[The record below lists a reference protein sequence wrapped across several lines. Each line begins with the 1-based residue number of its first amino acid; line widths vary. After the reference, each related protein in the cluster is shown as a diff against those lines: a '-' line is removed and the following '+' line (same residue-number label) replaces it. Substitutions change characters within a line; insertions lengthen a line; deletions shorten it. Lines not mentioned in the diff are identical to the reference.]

1 MSILP
6 TRAVLFGLLALS
18 VLCAKHGMG
27 QSTDTT
33 GSKPIDHTAM
43 DPPRHAAMHDGTGP
57 AKAQRDSSFT
67 ALQERGKM
75 AMGVD
80 QYASA
85 HQFDVL
91 PNGGRLALEMKDND
105 PLAVAQIRAH
115 MKLIE
120 HAFQA
125 GAFAT
130 PEFVHMRAM
139 PGTDVMSRRKALI
152 RYTYAD
158 LPRGGEVRI
167 ATADPESLSAIR
179 QFIGAQRGDHKAGG
193 QGALPPK
200 QKLPAHSPQE
210 L

>member
-6 TRAVLFGLLALS
+6 GRAVLFGFLALS
-18 VLCAKHGMG
+18 VLCAKHGLG
-27 QSTDTT
+27 Q
-33 GSKPIDHTAM
+33 
-43 DPPRHAAMHDGTGP
+43 
-57 AKAQRDSSFT
+57 DSSFA

-75 AMGVD
+75 VMGVD

-91 PNGGRLALEMKDND
+91 PNGGRIALQMKGTDS
-105 PLAVAQIRAH
+105 LAVAQIRAH

-125 GAFAT
+125 GDFST

-139 PGTDVMSRRKALI
+139 PGTDVMSRRKSLI

-167 ATADPESLSAIR
+167 ATADPESLAAIR
-179 QFIGAQRGDHKAGG
+179 EFLLAQRGDHRAG
-193 QGALPPK
+193 
-200 QKLPAHSPQE
+200 H
-210 L
+210 

>member
-1 MSILP
+1 MVTQLGVEMSILP
-6 TRAVLFGLLALS
+6 TRGVLFGLLALS

-27 QSTDTT
+27 Q
-33 GSKPIDHTAM
+33 
-43 DPPRHAAMHDGTGP
+43 
-57 AKAQRDSSFT
+57 DSSFA

-91 PNGGRLALEMKDND
+91 PNGGRIALEMKGADS
-105 PLAVAQIRAH
+105 LAVAQIRAH
-115 MKLIE
+115 MKLIQ

-125 GAFAT
+125 GDFST
-130 PEFVHMRAM
+130 PEFVHMREM
-139 PGTDVMSRRKALI
+139 PGTQVMSRKKALI

-167 ATADPESLSAIR
+167 ATADSESLAAIR
-179 QFIGAQRGDHKAGG
+179 EFLLAQRGDHRAG
-193 QGALPPK
+193 
-200 QKLPAHSPQE
+200 H
-210 L
+210 